1 MRLVL
6 VTSSNTFSI
15 QDGRLVKEHPEKMV
29 QTAII
34 NAAGKVW
41 FSRVK
46 LSF

>member
-6 VTSSNTFSI
+6 VISSNSFLI
-15 QDGRLVKEHPEKMV
+15 QDGVSVKQHPEKMV

-41 FSRVK
+41 FS
-46 LSF
+46 

>member
-6 VTSSNTFSI
+6 VISSNTFLI
-15 QDGRLVKEHPEKMV
+15 QDGGLVKEHPEKMV

-41 FSRVK
+41 FC
-46 LSF
+46 

>member
-6 VTSSNTFSI
+6 VPSSNTFTI

-41 FSRVK
+41 FS
-46 LSF
+46 